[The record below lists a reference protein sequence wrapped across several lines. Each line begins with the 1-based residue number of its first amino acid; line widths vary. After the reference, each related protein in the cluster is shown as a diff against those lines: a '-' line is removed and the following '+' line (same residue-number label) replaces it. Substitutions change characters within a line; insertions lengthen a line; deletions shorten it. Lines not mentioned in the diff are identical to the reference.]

1 MNIKQPMIVIVM
13 CIFYLDNI
21 AHYLFLIDLFQ
32 INQIKKYEG
41 IRVKFDEDKAR
52 LYFDKWLKSLW

>member
-1 MNIKQPMIVIVM
+1 M
-13 CIFYLDNI
+13 CIFYLDII
-21 AHYLFLIDLFQ
+21 AHYLFLIELFQ

-52 LYFDKWLKSLW
+52 LYFDKWLKSLC